1 MGAAVI
7 LLIALPFVRLVLE
20 PPGDPVSGVVLALQP
35 AVAVAL
41 VAYLFGLSLKPD
53 IWGIRAYLAAR
64 RGRLRLVYQPKTAIG
79 GNGNLVSFEALVRWD
94 SRKPHPPDLWIPH
107 IERGRF
113 MRWFNLWVVD
123 AALEQVAAWRR
134 EGRDLQVCVNL
145 SPQFLADPS
154 LPDRLLALTQK
165 WELSPGALPLEITE
179 RALAEGGSAAE
190 TVERLAVMGFELFL
204 DDFGIGYSSLR
215 RLVTLPLVGVK
226 VDRSFVMEMETSERS
241 AAAVQSAV
249 ELGRSLGLTVCAE
262 GVETVETWH
271 RLRLLGVD
279 VAQGY
284 LIARPLSPPDAIEW
298 FERTGGSYLPDRR
311 DGEDRRRTP
320 MSVEEVIARIGAER
334 RRAERRH
341 SARDALLE
349 RHRGMKLLET
359 DDLPELSMAP

>member
-1 MGAAVI
+1 MGAAVL

-20 PPGDPVSGVVLALQP
+20 PPHDFASGVVLALQP
-35 AVAVAL
+35 AVAAVL
-41 VAYLFGLSLKPD
+41 VGYLFGISLSPD
-53 IWGIRAYLAAR
+53 IWGMRAYLATR
-64 RGRLRLVYQPKTAIG
+64 RGRLRLVFQPKTAVG
-79 GNGNLVSFEALVRWD
+79 GAGKLTSFEALARWD
-94 SRKPHPPDLWIPH
+94 SRTPRPPDMWIPH
-107 IERGRF
+107 IERGLF

-123 AALEQVAAWRR
+123 AALAQLAAWRS
-134 EGRDLQVCVNL
+134 EGRDLHVCVNL
-145 SPQFLADPS
+145 SPQLLGDPS
-154 LPDRLLALTQK
+154 LPDRLLALTDK
-165 WELSPGALPLEITE
+165 WQLPASALPLEITE

-190 TVERLAVMGFELFL
+190 TVERLALMGFDLYL

-298 FERTGGSYLPDRR
+298 IERTGGSYVPDRR

-320 MSVEEVIARIGAER
+320 LSVEEVIARIGAER
-334 RRAERRH
+334 RRGERRH

-349 RHRGMKLLET
+349 RHRGMKLLDT
-359 DDLPELSMAP
+359 DDLSQVTVGA